1 MKQPRAHAVV
11 MLVLAFAGSGCV
23 AAGGESHRARAE
35 DVLTRMVT
43 CFGKPYSHPFFVE
56 QLWQAGNTLETI
68 ANLIDASP
76 HPEVARRKWLPEM
89 RAIFNATPTFV
100 DTCNDDFQ

>member
-11 MLVLAFAGSGCV
+11 VLVLVFAVSGCV
-23 AAGGESHRARAE
+23 AAGFQAHRARAE

-56 QLWQAGNTLETI
+56 QLWQSGNTLETI

-76 HPEVARRKWLPEM
+76 QRELARQKWLPEL
-89 RAIFNATPTFV
+89 RAVFNSTPVFV